1 MEQMY
6 QYKECGLDN
15 IYLSNGYTVVSGSRG
30 ETVSI
35 EDIEGLHRAI
45 GEWIVR
51 DKKFLDGR
59 EARFLRQEMGLS
71 QAQLAMLLGKDE
83 QSIARWEKK
92 RLSKAERVPA
102 DSERM
107 IRMLYLETVG
117 PQPLMRDFLQL
128 LAELEDISEL
138 KTSFRETENGWETAA
153 A

>member
-15 IYLSNGYTVVSGSRG
+15 IYLSNGFCRLSGGRG
-30 ETVSI
+30 QSVSI

-45 GEWIVR
+45 GEWIAR

-71 QAQLAMLLGKDE
+71 QAQLAMLLGINE

-92 RLSKAERVPA
+92 RLEKAQKIPA

-107 IRMLYLETVG
+107 IRFLYLETIG
-117 PQPLMRDFLQL
+117 DETPMKEFLQV
-128 LAELEDISEL
+128 LAELEDVSEL
-138 KTSFRETENGWETAA
+138 ATSFQETEHGWETAA